1 MAASDSEDEHG
12 ETWQYAPAPEQARA
26 TLWQVAEVLALVAGV
41 MALAI
46 AGTSPL
52 TVVHRAPGD
61 LVSDMEVGSVQGDEM
76 RLMRMQPVQSGSG
89 ADTGDAQSSEIQS
102 PEMLTRERALRAAAE
117 RHVHDAQV
125 RLGAAE
131 RAAQEARRELEAE
144 QTARQATTQR
154 LSEVSEELARERT
167 AKEAAELAAKEA
179 MSRKPKGW
187 RLLKVERW
195 TW

>member
-12 ETWQYAPAPEQARA
+12 ETWQYAPAQERPRA

-46 AGTSPL
+46 AATSPL
-52 TVVHRAPGD
+52 MVVHRAPGD
-61 LVSDMEVGSVQGDEM
+61 LVSDMEVGSVQGDEL

-89 ADTGDAQSSEIQS
+89 ADTGDPQSSEIQS
-102 PEMLTRERALRAAAE
+102 PEMLTRERALRAVAE

-131 RAAQEARRELEAE
+131 RAAQEARRDLEAE

-179 MSRKPKGW
+179 LSRKRKGW

>member
-12 ETWQYAPAPEQARA
+12 ETWQYAPAPEQPR
-26 TLWQVAEVLALVAGV
+26 TTPWQVAEVLALVAGV

-46 AGTSPL
+46 ACTSPL
-52 TVVHRAPGD
+52 TVVQRAPD
-61 LVSDMEVGSVQGDEM
+61 PASDIEVGSVPGDEL

-89 ADTGDAQSSEIQS
+89 SDAGDSQSSDIQS

-117 RHVHDAQV
+117 RHVHDAQ
-125 RLGAAE
+125 LGLAAAE
-131 RAAQEARRELEAE
+131 RAAQEARRELQAE

-167 AKEAAELAAKEA
+167 AKEAAELAAREA
-179 MSRKPKGW
+179 LSRKRKGW

>member
-12 ETWQYAPAPEQARA
+12 ETWQYAPAQEQPR
-26 TLWQVAEVLALVAGV
+26 TTPWQVAEVLALVAGV

-46 AGTSPL
+46 AATSPL

-76 RLMRMQPVQSGSG
+76 RLMRMQPVQGGSG
-89 ADTGDAQSSEIQS
+89 TDTGDPQSSEIQS
-102 PEMLTRERALRAAAE
+102 PEMLTRERALRAVAE

-125 RLGAAE
+125 RLGA
-131 RAAQEARRELEAE
+131 AAQEARRELEAE
-144 QTARQATTQR
+144 QTARQATSQR

-179 MSRKPKGW
+179 LSRKRKGW